1 MGKMIDSN
9 IEWLGEIPAGW
20 RLVKAKYLFQEE
32 KARGNGNSVQLLS
45 PTQKYGVIPQALY
58 QEITGMMP
66 TQVSE
71 TADLNT
77 FKTIHYG
84 DFCISLSS
92 YMGGF
97 EYSAYEGVVSPA
109 YQVFRKKNDVLLD
122 NAYYKLLFKS
132 VGFIALVNMITPQS
146 VRVGRNTPFSKFGD
160 SFLPVPPLEE
170 QKRIAVYLER
180 KCSDLLGAI
189 DTIEKQISA
198 LEELKRATITKAVL
212 YGVRN
217 DDELQDS
224 GIDWLG
230 KINASWKTT
239 KLKYHV
245 ERIGD
250 GIHGTPIY
258 TEDGEYIFVNGG
270 NLNGDRIKYNG
281 SEGRISASEYKKHYS
296 CLLNDHTVLIA
307 LNGANYGNISYY
319 NGEKILLGKS
329 AGYITL
335 KDSFF
340 PRYIGY
346 YLMSNPAKENMR
358 LSLLGTTIPNLSL
371 KTLNNFAIPLPPKYN
386 QQEVVTYLDDKCNA
400 INGLIASKR
409 SSIAKLEEYKEA
421 LVYLFITGKKEVPS
435 A

>member
-1 MGKMIDSN
+1 MDRMIDSN
-9 IEWLGEIPAGW
+9 IEWLGIIPANW
-20 RLVKAKYLFQEE
+20 SIIKAKYLFEEE
-32 KARGNGNSVQLLS
+32 KARGNSNSIQLLS

-58 QEITGMMP
+58 QEITGIMP

-77 FKTIHYG
+77 FKTIHSG

-109 YQVFRKKNDVLLD
+109 YQVFRKKMNALLD

-132 VGFIALVNMITPQS
+132 IGFIALVNMITPQS

-160 SFLPVPPLEE
+160 SFLPVPPIET
-170 QKRIAVYLER
+170 QKKIAEYLEK
-180 KCSDLLGAI
+180 KCADLLGAV
-189 DTIEKQISA
+189 DTIEKQIDS
-198 LEELKRATITKAVL
+198 LEELKRAIITKAVL
-212 YGVRN
+212 CGICT
-217 DDELQDS
+217 DDKLQDS
-224 GIDWLG
+224 GIGWLG
-230 KINASWKTT
+230 KINTSWKTT
-239 KLKYHV
+239 KLKYHAD
-245 ERIGD
+245 RIGD
-250 GIHGTPIY
+250 GIHGTPLY
-258 TEDGEYIFVNGG
+258 TEDGEYVFVNGG
-270 NLNGDRIKYNG
+270 NINGDQIKYNG
-281 SEGRISASEYKKHYS
+281 SEGRITENEFKKHYS

-335 KDSFF
+335 KDSLL
-340 PRYIGY
+340 PRYVGY

-371 KTLNNFAIPLPPKYN
+371 KTLNNFAIPLPPKHD
-386 QQEVVTYLDDKCNA
+386 QQAIVSYLDDKCTT
-400 INGLIASKR
+400 INELISNKR
-409 SSIAKLEEYKEA
+409 NSIAKLEEYKDA
-421 LVYLFITGKKEVPS
+421 LVYLYITGKKEVPS